1 MSVRTTRL
9 VIEREIKESARRR
22 SMWAIVG
29 VVFLGSAAIAVLPE
43 VLPERDG
50 GGTVVI
56 VGDDDIGVTEAFD
69 AMTNPAIETESAAD
83 RNEAATSIEL
93 GDADVG
99 LLLDD
104 SPPIVLTEEKGSLST
119 LVREVVASRLA
130 VSALTDA
137 GLDETTIGE
146 AFAAAQPAVELVDE
160 ELGGRQFSAFIVS
173 IVLYMLTVILTS
185 QVASA
190 VAVEKSNRV
199 SEVLLAI
206 VPPRSMLFGKVIGVG
221 CIGVATLAVAATPP
235 SIRYL
240 VGADLPEGFGGT
252 IVASSAWFVLGLALY
267 LTLAGALGSLVA
279 RQEEVGAVVAP
290 LTMLL
295 VAGYLIAISSSD
307 SVVGQ
312 IFAFFPL
319 TSPMVEPYRIAVGDS
334 SAAEMVVSLTILA
347 LSVWAMSL
355 VGTTIF
361 RRAIVRTGTRLKL
374 RDVVG

>member
-1 MSVRTTRL
+1 MRTARL

-29 VVFLGSAAIAVLPE
+29 VVFLGSAAVTLLPE
-43 VLPERDG
+43 VLPDG
-50 GGTVVI
+50 DDSGTVVI
-56 VGDDDIGVTEAFD
+56 VGDDDIGVTDAFD
-69 AMTNPAIETESAAD
+69 DMTDPDIETERAAD
-83 RNEAATSIEL
+83 RDEATTLIED

-99 LLLDD
+99 LLLDE
-104 SPPIVLTEEKGSLST
+104 SPPIVLTEQEGSLST
-119 LVREVVASRLA
+119 IVREVVASRLT

-137 GLDETTIGE
+137 GLDEATIGE
-146 AFAAAQPAVELVDE
+146 AFTAAQPTIELVDE
-160 ELGGRQFSAFIVS
+160 ERGGREFSAFIVS

-235 SIRYL
+235 L
-240 VGADLPEGFGGT
+240 VRFLLGADLPPGFGGT
-252 IVASSAWFVLGLALY
+252 VAASAAWFILGLALY

-295 VAGYLIAISSSD
+295 VAGYLVAISSGD
-307 SVVGQ
+307 SIAGQ
-312 IFAFFPL
+312 IFAYFPL
-319 TSPMVEPYRIAVGDS
+319 TSPMVEPYRIATG
-334 SAAEMVVSLTILA
+334 SATSVEMVVSLTILA
-347 LSVWAMSL
+347 VSVWVMSV
-355 VGTTIF
+355 VGTAIF

-374 RDVVG
+374 RDVLR